1 MNYKYNIYVNNSEKL
16 NKFPMSKED
25 VDLIM
30 KRKFIYKVI
39 NGVNTKVDV
48 KKLSVKKCIVI

>member
-1 MNYKYNIYVNNSEKL
+1 MSYKYNIFVNNFEKL
-16 NKFPMSKED
+16 NKVPMSKDD

-39 NGVNTKVDV
+39 NGINTKIDV
-48 KKLSVKKCIVI
+48 SKLSVKKCIVI